1 MDPNWIDWAAV
12 ALLGGVVGVSELI
25 SRYKDDPWS
34 AIKCWPAIF
43 YIAINSAASCAAL
56 ALIPSVWSGGSHWAQ
71 ILMAG
76 VSAMAFF
83 RTSLFVVRAGDR
95 DVGVGP
101 SGFLQ
106 IFLAAADRAV
116 DRKRAAARSDA
127 VAKVMKGIDFTKA
140 AKALP
145 YYCVG
150 LMQNVSAE
158 DQQSLDRALESLDKR
173 NVEPSVKALL
183 LGIELINVVG
193 VDVLTTAVNSLGDQ
207 IRSASEVRVS

>member
-1 MDPNWIDWAAV
+1 MDWTWLDSAAV
-12 ALLGGVVGVSELI
+12 AALGGLVGASELI
-25 SRYKDDPWS
+25 SRYRDNPS
-34 AIKCWPAIF
+34 AALKTWPAIF
-43 YIAINSAASCAAL
+43 YVSVNIIASVAAL
-56 ALIPSVWSGGSHWAQ
+56 GLILGYGWFGSARLTQ

-106 IFLAAADRAV
+106 IFLAAADRDV
-116 DRKRAAARSDA
+116 DRTRAAARSDA
-127 VAKVMKGIDFTKA
+127 VAKVMKGVDFD
-140 AKALP
+140 KALQVLAP
-145 YYCVG
+145 YCIA
-150 LMQNVSAE
+150 LMQNLSPE
-158 DQQSLDRALESLDKR
+158 DQDVLKRVLESLKQRDA
-173 NVEPSVKALL
+173 EPSVKALL

-207 IRSASEVRVS
+207 IRSVPGA